1 MQNQEPKDV
10 EKDDFFFKKKK
21 KKTYLIIALKNCVDL
36 YFHVFLI

>member
-10 EKDDFFFKKKK
+10 EKDDFFLNKKKK
-21 KKTYLIIALKNCVDL
+21 RRYLIIALKNCVDL